1 MPIAPQLAARKITLE
16 FTEDGE
22 DYIIQYRPFG
32 QELLDQLTAL
42 GDDDAD
48 PKERAR
54 GIFTG
59 LKQVMT
65 DWNMWEDP
73 EMTRKT
79 PITDEGLMTVHLD
92 ILNMIWGK
100 INEDMSVGK
109 RSGKGSRAP
118 LRRVV

>member
-1 MPIAPQLAARKITLE
+1 MPIAPQLAARKIHLS
-16 FTEDGE
+16 FSHDGE
-22 DYIIQYRPFG
+22 EYEITYRPFG
-32 QELLDQLTAL
+32 QELLDQIVAL
-42 GDDDAD
+42 SDDDAD

-65 DWNMWEDP
+65 DWNMWEDA

-79 PITDEGLMTVHLD
+79 PITDAGLLTVHLD
-92 ILNMIWGK
+92 ILNMLWAK

-109 RSGKGSRAP
+109 TSGKGSRAP

>member
-1 MPIAPQLAARKITLE
+1 MPIAPQLAAQKVRLE

-22 DYIIQYRPFG
+22 DYEITYRPFG
-32 QELLDQLTAL
+32 QEFLDQLVAL
-42 GDDDAD
+42 TDDDAD
-48 PKERAR
+48 PKEQAR
-54 GIFTG
+54 GVMTA
-59 LKQVMT
+59 LKTVMT
-65 DWNMWEDP
+65 DWNMWEDV

-79 PITDEGLMTVHLD
+79 PITDTGLMTVHMG

-100 INEDMSVGK
+100 IQEDMSVGK